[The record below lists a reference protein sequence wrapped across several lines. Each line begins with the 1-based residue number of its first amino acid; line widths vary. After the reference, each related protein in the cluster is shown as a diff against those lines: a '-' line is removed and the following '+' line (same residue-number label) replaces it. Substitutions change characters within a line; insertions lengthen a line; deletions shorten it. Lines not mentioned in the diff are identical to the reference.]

1 METKIGSLIKE
12 YLYREHLS
20 IKELSVRT
28 GLSKES
34 IYIYLRRNDMPV
46 SLLYRISKAVNH
58 NFFQYLMPVSGDTA
72 STDNIATL
80 KGENALLGQRIAFLE
95 QENAYLK
102 QINHLLE
109 GKPAVN

>member
-20 IKELSVRT
+20 IKELSDRA
-28 GLSKES
+28 GLSKS
-34 IYIYLRRNDMPV
+34 NIYMYLRRNDMPV

-58 NFFQYLMPVSGDTA
+58 NFFQYLTPVSGDTA
-72 STDNIATL
+72 FTGNLATL
-80 KGENALLGQRIAFLE
+80 KGENALLEQRITLLE

-102 QINHLLE
+102 QINRLLDD
-109 GKPAVN
+109 KTNTK